1 VVIQFKKIILLYITK
16 LGGDTIMTFDA
27 YDIDAALIKELFADT
42 EEDFI
47 FVNELTGEEIYID
60 NKTRR
65 MKKKKKQFEEAI
77 KNIKL

>member
-1 VVIQFKKIILLYITK
+1 
-16 LGGDTIMTFDA
+16 MTFDA
-27 YDIDAALIKELFADT
+27 YDIDAALIKELFQEVD
-42 EEDFI
+42 EDFV

-77 KNIKL
+77 KRLQVWRGKNRNDFESKKEYDNKNS

>member
-1 VVIQFKKIILLYITK
+1 
-16 LGGDTIMTFDA
+16 MTFDA
-27 YDIDAALIKELFADT
+27 YDIDANLIKELFSDT

-65 MKKKKKQFEEAI
+65 MKKKKKQFEEAVA
-77 KNIKL
+77 KIKL